1 MCCAITSL
9 TQVQKLSS
17 TVLID
22 PHSVGLSD
30 PVYGSIDK
38 LGIRVQP
45 PISEIRRIYQH
56 GTLSSVKEVT
66 NYCSP
71 FFDST
76 VEGRKGKDSDAPMI
90 SNQSA
95 EVISLK
101 AAQRDLIRTHE
112 EILALEKEIRSARL
126 GK

>member
-1 MCCAITSL
+1 
-9 TQVQKLSS
+9 
-17 TVLID
+17 LID
-22 PHSVGLSD
+22 PNSVGLSD
-30 PVYGSIDK
+30 PVYGSIEK
-38 LGIRVQP
+38 IGIKIQP
-45 PISEIRRIYQH
+45 PIPEVRRISQRISQP
-56 GTLSSVKEVT
+56 GPLSSVKEFT
-66 NYCSP
+66 NCCSA
-71 FFDST
+71 FYDST

-90 SNQSA
+90 SNQTA